1 MMPEGLVKISS
12 SLYETILP
20 MVKQQVETQIKVRDM
35 SRTQVSI
42 APAEFA
48 SWSDARAELMSE
60 AKAGL
65 KSRLEAELGAAGSES
80 DLAAIKA
87 TFSADERALEQEIDN
102 TVHTF
107 SCKLNLDYSASP
119 MPPQCTTPTL
129 TAPPACAQTSSLSK
143 ELRGSVAC
151 P

>member
-1 MMPEGLVKISS
+1 MGEIAMMPEGLVKISS

-60 AKAGL
+60 VREDSNCTYL
-65 KSRLEAELGAAGSES
+65 SHTHQPTRLERRRRQA
-80 DLAAIKA
+80 
-87 TFSADERALEQEIDN
+87 
-102 TVHTF
+102 
-107 SCKLNLDYSASP
+107 
-119 MPPQCTTPTL
+119 
-129 TAPPACAQTSSLSK
+129 
-143 ELRGSVAC
+143 
-151 P
+151 